1 MVRQS
6 TVGGVPVLDLVRALR
21 HAGVQPAPLCR
32 AVELDLS
39 SLEDPDA
46 RVATRTVKRLLALAE
61 KRSHDPWIGLHA
73 GERAEPRGPL
83 FYLMLSSSR
92 LAEGLRRAERFAVLA
107 ADTLRLTVRV
117 ASQLASLIV
126 EVEDA
131 TLSASRHAMEYMM
144 MALVRGMRH
153 AIGGEFLV
161 EEVHFRH
168 QRSGSHEQA
177 ERAFG
182 CPVRFGQP
190 DARVVFP
197 RAALQT
203 APRFANRAIAE
214 EIERFAI
221 ALSARLAPRRTAAER
236 VTQVVRE
243 LLAAGVRPDCARIA
257 AKLGVGR
264 RTLQRKLADERTSL
278 RALRD
283 SVLWKTVE
291 ALLSNPSL
299 KVEAIALSVG
309 FSDLAAFS
317 KAFHRRRGLPPTH
330 YREALL
336 RTRAL
341 PRSLGSFTELRRRSS
356 G

>member
-1 MVRQS
+1 MVRQP

-32 AVELDLS
+32 AVGLDVS
-39 SLEDPDA
+39 TLEDPDA
-46 RVATRTVKRLLALAE
+46 RVATLTVKRLLALAE
-61 KRSHDPWIGLHA
+61 QRSRDPWIGLHA

-92 LAEGLRRAERFAVLA
+92 LAEGLQRAERFAALA
-107 ADTLRLTVRV
+107 ANTLRLTVQTAPR
-117 ASQLASLIV
+117 QASLIV
-126 EVEDA
+126 AVGDA
-131 TLSASRHAMEYMM
+131 ALSASRHAMEYMM
-144 MALVRGMRH
+144 MALVRALRN
-153 AIGGEFLV
+153 AIGGELLV
-161 EEVHFRH
+161 DEVHFRH
-168 QRSGSHEQA
+168 HRSGGHEQA

-182 CPVRFGQP
+182 CRVRFGRP
-190 DARVVFP
+190 DARIVFP

-203 APRFANRAIAE
+203 EPRFANRAIAE
-214 EIERFAI
+214 EIEGFAI

-236 VTQVVRE
+236 VRQVVRE

-283 SVLWKTVE
+283 AVLWKTVE
-291 ALLSNPSL
+291 ALLSNTSL
-299 KVEAIALSVG
+299 KIEAIALSVG
-309 FSDLAAFS
+309 FSDVAAFS
-317 KAFHRRRGLPPTH
+317 KAFRRRRGLPPTR
-330 YREALL
+330 YRLALARQRGPL
-336 RTRAL
+336 A
-341 PRSLGSFTELRRRSS
+341 ELRGRSS